1 MKKILAIV
9 AFVLVGVVSYAQWSA
24 GPGNVWLQT
33 TGNIGIGLTNP
44 SADIHVND
52 AAGAASIV
60 LNTTMVP
67 TTAGASVNLAQYD
80 MRFNGTSGSYYRNVL
95 RKNNSTG
102 NIEMLQM
109 LYHGGTTMNFLFVD
123 LVTKKFEM
131 QAGIGNAEF
140 NNNGD
145 VFFNNN
151 ISGGTGRVGIGTTG
165 IAAGVKLQ
173 VGGKVKCQEVEVAVT
188 PWPDHVFKAGYELMP
203 LNEVEAFINANS
215 HLPGVPSEA
224 EVASNGVNIGKMN
237 ATLLQKVEELTLY
250 MIDLKKENDALKA
263 RVSNLEK

>member
-9 AFVLVGVVSYAQWSA
+9 AFVLVGVASYAQWSA
-24 GPGNVWLQT
+24 GPNNVWLLT
-33 TGNIGIGLTNP
+33 TGNVGVGLTNP
-44 SADIHVND
+44 SADLHVND
-52 AAGAASIV
+52 ASGTASLV
-60 LNTTMVP
+60 LNSTAVP
-67 TTAGASVNLAQYD
+67 STAGPSTNLAQYD
-80 MRFNGTSGSYYRNVL
+80 MRFNGVSGSYYRNVL
-95 RKNNSTG
+95 RKNNVNG
-102 NIEMLQM
+102 NIEMLQT
-109 LYHGGTTMNFLFVD
+109 LVHGGNTLNFMFVD

-131 QAGIGNAEF
+131 QAGIEVAEF
-140 NNNGD
+140 KNNGD

-165 IAAGVKLQ
+165 IATGVKLQ

-188 PWPDHVFKAGYELMP
+188 PWPDHVFKTGYNLMS

-224 EVASNGVNIGKMN
+224 EVAENGVNIGKMN

>member
-33 TGNIGIGLTNP
+33 TGNVGIGLTNP
-44 SADIHVND
+44 SGDLHIND
-52 AAGAASIV
+52 ATGAAAIV
-60 LNTTMVP
+60 LNTTLTP
-67 TTAGASVNLAQYD
+67 TGTGAVTLGQYD
-80 MRFNGTSGSYYRNVL
+80 MRWNGTTGEFYRNVL
-95 RKNNSTG
+95 RRYNG
-102 NIEMLQM
+102 NTEMLQT
-109 LYHGGTTMNFLFVD
+109 LRNAAGQTLNFLYVN
-123 LVTKKFEM
+123 LTTQKFEM
-131 QAGIGNAEF
+131 MEGIGVAEF
-140 NNNGD
+140 KNYGD
-145 VFFNNN
+145 VYFNNN
-151 ISGGTGRVGIGTTG
+151 ITGGTGRVGIGTTG

-224 EVASNGVNIGKMN
+224 EVASNGVNVGKMN